1 MNLCKFYSFIENNEF
16 VQVLL
21 LQRFEPI
28 SYCLSVHLLFVNIIS
43 GKKTKLMSTLQK
55 FLSVKEHEES
65 ISNLYMR
72 RNCTNSLF
80 SILRNS
86 MCPLKKTLRMCQMFL
101 RVAPLFLM
109 RTKPLYFMHINLCFS
124 ITNETRV
131 NYSMSLWQ
139 YGREETFDS

>member
-1 MNLCKFYSFIENNEF
+1 
-16 VQVLL
+16 
-21 LQRFEPI
+21 
-28 SYCLSVHLLFVNIIS
+28 
-43 GKKTKLMSTLQK
+43 MSTLQK

-131 NYSMSLWQ
+131 WIIQ
-139 YGREETFDS
+139 CHYGSIKQRRRLIVKTIRVLIFFCFVSNLKNTTRIYAYINAKD

>member
-1 MNLCKFYSFIENNEF
+1 MTLSKMFLNTLIRQEIMNLCKFYSFIENNEF

-131 NYSMSLWQ
+131 
-139 YGREETFDS
+139 